1 MMSYEAHEQDFGI
14 GADGALSADRARTN
28 SVQGKFLP
36 FLLLRFQVPCYV
48 LLHLNYFVDN
58 SFPLPRPTRSRK
70 AHRLGRPRLPFRGH
84 FFPVDLPDGVPG
96 QPGVGVAGA
105 GVGVV
110 EPPNNDTL
118 VIDQPHKFKGSPP
131 GDGNNNTQCLH
142 YRYVTCFFLEFKGFI
157 HFL

>member
-84 FFPVDLPDGVPG
+84 FVPVDIPDGVPR
-96 QPGVGVAGA
+96 QPGVGDAGA
-105 GVGVV
+105 GGPM
-110 EPPNNDTL
+110 EPPKNDTL
-118 VIDQPHKFKGSPP
+118 AIGQPHKSEGSPS
-131 GDGNNNTQCLH
+131 GDGNNNTQWWY
-142 YRYVTCFFLEFKGFI
+142 YRNVPFCFLEFKGFI